1 MNKSSNMNDSESI
14 DEGGGIDMGVGDD
27 INNTKSLKPQ
37 GNNLLERIYDQGQAE
52 KFNDLIKNPTKIKAV
67 KAFITDDDID
77 NMLNLPP
84 DKTKTGFNE
93 GLQSGGVNRT
103 SNHVSGNM
111 QDLLSI
117 TGFKIIDKLPPTTG
131 DMKNKTNNMIDR
143 FKVSFNDF
151 DGKDTNMG
159 MTKSR
164 WTNETKLEPKLS
176 RPTTTIINLGKKYN
190 MKKEEAKNKEI
201 KDENI
206 NEIEEIKLSNE
217 NPLKELNK
225 EIDES
230 DQDEYMNLIH
240 KFLRDAFK
248 GRDHKMDF
256 VYFLPSNSENYY
268 KLTPKT
274 FNEIADKKTYYTL
287 SSKGLTVYID
297 KKPREFIKLAEWM
310 NERQRYDV
318 IAEIPFFKNFKIWRI
333 ITMWRKN
340 IFKQKKIAY
349 QNELQNSLL
358 FNNDDYNT
366 RLIEHKKFCNEILFL
381 KVVDMKVGLD
391 SNSFKKFQDMQIE
404 LRKRTKRK
412 LDEIH
417 TKCENNFGTSI
428 KSIFSKVNQKIND
441 LHNEQNHGDE
451 KKSGNKRDKKKE
463 KTEEK
468 NDDRMDK
475 VTTSENKAMMNED
488 EIVGFENYPYKN
500 KMMVKDEIKNFV
512 KLAYLF
518 DYIMLDLLRRMF
530 IFSITDV
537 LNKLDE
543 YNAQTIPPKK
553 ENILNKNGEYIK
565 PQNINPNRVVP
576 YFMVQCKLDD
586 KPIEKV
592 DYIVKKVKPFYVKA
606 TPDAEFDPTAH
617 IQIDYEE
624 MEYQKQL
631 QAGKTQKEIM
641 SGADLMAASDDIE
654 IKEIKRPHHY
664 FIKYEPDCE
673 TLKLQFKKEI
683 KDTLEIL
690 KVKGWR
696 AHPGFSSYLRYM
708 DDWDEKY
715 ADWEAAAEPKEL
727 NVEEILKEDNIF
739 QIKDN
744 EIENKIKF
752 AYEKCDKY
760 LERLDPYLQ
769 YHWKQ
774 KSINKDILLDE
785 YLKDSDEI
793 FRLIFVY
800 NENAKKVIE
809 KYVPFDEE
817 IGMIKL
823 NLEEGLRQEL
833 RTAQN
838 SAIDFL
844 KLKYPDKL
852 HKRAHETDAWI
863 DDMFTK
869 ISGDIVDE
877 RSFLEK
883 TKAKDVLDIWY
894 DINERKLNSMFTIV
908 NILKNKGF
916 EKITTEDVKM
926 FELLNS
932 KKFQLKT
939 TWDTLNDN
947 LNKSQDKLFN
957 SLEKDS
963 IPKLNKNT
971 QQILEP
977 LKDPKFITFDGTKDP
992 QENLLIIQSNIEE
1005 LERADKDFKKI
1016 EQNADTYND
1025 FLRVLGQPEHN
1036 FSKVYEVREIIDILK
1051 NLWNALQSFG
1061 EDCENWKKTEFANL
1075 DTKDILDKCSNYE
1088 TIGRRAAANL
1098 GDNGTAI
1105 QELISK
1111 VESFA
1116 ESMRVVDYLKC
1127 PDLTNDHWQRI
1138 QNLFPEETFA
1148 LQGQAYT
1155 LDQLLSIKAYQF
1167 EKQIRE
1173 IQLEAINY
1181 RNLDLKIQE
1190 IIINRKDITIKVNL
1204 EKKMIDNFSEMIPAL
1219 ENCQSKIN
1227 NVVSS
1232 KYAKLF
1238 TKPEKN
1244 PFIIKADLERYL
1256 NAIDFLKSFQKKF
1269 KHLENII
1276 YSGDMKRSLQDS
1288 SFDKVD
1294 VDWKG
1299 ALNKIGQG
1307 AIARVLDLQ
1316 TAMTPKSKILDQI
1329 QHKIE
1334 EQLKQMRIQF
1344 ERFFFISNDD
1354 LLYMLAN
1361 SKTSGDSSKNAENKK
1376 GKDGLELIKPYL
1388 SKIFEDVYDLTYS
1401 QTMGTSSKEIT
1412 AIISLAKEKLK
1423 FQKGVKVD
1431 DDLARW
1437 IGALEIKI
1445 NETMKERMLSAYKF
1459 YEDIKDPVRH
1469 ETWITYGVV
1478 DDKDKEARYQKKED
1492 EEQQLNLSQVV
1503 TTISQIKFVEETEN
1517 SIKDLAKESNALIL
1531 WYSRIEKAILAY
1543 STMVNKEFKGEF
1555 RNVRRTISNLI
1566 THHVH
1571 YKDILGSLIE
1581 SELENEEDFMWQKQ
1595 LRSYFQSS
1603 DPSLRDERNLMR
1615 I

>member
-366 RLIEHKKFCNEILFL
+366 RLIDHKKFCNEILFL
-381 KVVDMKVGLD
+381 KIVDMKVGLD

-417 TKCENNFGTSI
+417 NKCQNNFDTSL
-428 KSIFSKVNQKIND
+428 KSIFSKVYQKIND
-441 LHNEQNHGDE
+441 IHNEQNHGDE

-800 NENAKKVIE
+800 SENAKKVIE
-809 KYVPFDEE
+809 KYIPYDEE

-894 DINERKLNSMFTIV
+894 DINERKLN
-908 NILKNKGF
+908 
-916 EKITTEDVKM
+916 
-926 FELLNS
+926 
-932 KKFQLKT
+932 
-939 TWDTLNDN
+939 
-947 LNKSQDKLFN
+947 
-957 SLEKDS
+957 
-963 IPKLNKNT
+963 
-971 QQILEP
+971 
-977 LKDPKFITFDGTKDP
+977 
-992 QENLLIIQSNIEE
+992 
-1005 LERADKDFKKI
+1005 
-1016 EQNADTYND
+1016 
-1025 FLRVLGQPEHN
+1025 
-1036 FSKVYEVREIIDILK
+1036 
-1051 NLWNALQSFG
+1051 
-1061 EDCENWKKTEFANL
+1061 
-1075 DTKDILDKCSNYE
+1075 
-1088 TIGRRAAANL
+1088 
-1098 GDNGTAI
+1098 
-1105 QELISK
+1105 
-1111 VESFA
+1111 
-1116 ESMRVVDYLKC
+1116 
-1127 PDLTNDHWQRI
+1127 
-1138 QNLFPEETFA
+1138 
-1148 LQGQAYT
+1148 
-1155 LDQLLSIKAYQF
+1155 
-1167 EKQIRE
+1167 
-1173 IQLEAINY
+1173 
-1181 RNLDLKIQE
+1181 
-1190 IIINRKDITIKVNL
+1190 
-1204 EKKMIDNFSEMIPAL
+1204 
-1219 ENCQSKIN
+1219 
-1227 NVVSS
+1227 
-1232 KYAKLF
+1232 
-1238 TKPEKN
+1238 
-1244 PFIIKADLERYL
+1244 
-1256 NAIDFLKSFQKKF
+1256 
-1269 KHLENII
+1269 
-1276 YSGDMKRSLQDS
+1276 
-1288 SFDKVD
+1288 
-1294 VDWKG
+1294 
-1299 ALNKIGQG
+1299 
-1307 AIARVLDLQ
+1307 
-1316 TAMTPKSKILDQI
+1316 
-1329 QHKIE
+1329 
-1334 EQLKQMRIQF
+1334 
-1344 ERFFFISNDD
+1344 
-1354 LLYMLAN
+1354 
-1361 SKTSGDSSKNAENKK
+1361 
-1376 GKDGLELIKPYL
+1376 
-1388 SKIFEDVYDLTYS
+1388 
-1401 QTMGTSSKEIT
+1401 
-1412 AIISLAKEKLK
+1412 
-1423 FQKGVKVD
+1423 
-1431 DDLARW
+1431 
-1437 IGALEIKI
+1437 
-1445 NETMKERMLSAYKF
+1445 
-1459 YEDIKDPVRH
+1459 
-1469 ETWITYGVV
+1469 
-1478 DDKDKEARYQKKED
+1478 
-1492 EEQQLNLSQVV
+1492 
-1503 TTISQIKFVEETEN
+1503 
-1517 SIKDLAKESNALIL
+1517 
-1531 WYSRIEKAILAY
+1531 
-1543 STMVNKEFKGEF
+1543 
-1555 RNVRRTISNLI
+1555 
-1566 THHVH
+1566 
-1571 YKDILGSLIE
+1571 
-1581 SELENEEDFMWQKQ
+1581 
-1595 LRSYFQSS
+1595 
-1603 DPSLRDERNLMR
+1603 
-1615 I
+1615 

>member
-1 MNKSSNMNDSESI
+1 
-14 DEGGGIDMGVGDD
+14 
-27 INNTKSLKPQ
+27 
-37 GNNLLERIYDQGQAE
+37 
-52 KFNDLIKNPTKIKAV
+52 
-67 KAFITDDDID
+67 
-77 NMLNLPP
+77 
-84 DKTKTGFNE
+84 
-93 GLQSGGVNRT
+93 
-103 SNHVSGNM
+103 
-111 QDLLSI
+111 
-117 TGFKIIDKLPPTTG
+117 
-131 DMKNKTNNMIDR
+131 
-143 FKVSFNDF
+143 
-151 DGKDTNMG
+151 
-159 MTKSR
+159 
-164 WTNETKLEPKLS
+164 
-176 RPTTTIINLGKKYN
+176 
-190 MKKEEAKNKEI
+190 
-201 KDENI
+201 
-206 NEIEEIKLSNE
+206 
-217 NPLKELNK
+217 
-225 EIDES
+225 
-230 DQDEYMNLIH
+230 
-240 KFLRDAFK
+240 
-248 GRDHKMDF
+248 
-256 VYFLPSNSENYY
+256 
-268 KLTPKT
+268 
-274 FNEIADKKTYYTL
+274 
-287 SSKGLTVYID
+287 
-297 KKPREFIKLAEWM
+297 
-310 NERQRYDV
+310 
-318 IAEIPFFKNFKIWRI
+318 
-333 ITMWRKN
+333 
-340 IFKQKKIAY
+340 
-349 QNELQNSLL
+349 
-358 FNNDDYNT
+358 
-366 RLIEHKKFCNEILFL
+366 
-381 KVVDMKVGLD
+381 
-391 SNSFKKFQDMQIE
+391 
-404 LRKRTKRK
+404 
-412 LDEIH
+412 
-417 TKCENNFGTSI
+417 
-428 KSIFSKVNQKIND
+428 
-441 LHNEQNHGDE
+441 
-451 KKSGNKRDKKKE
+451 
-463 KTEEK
+463 
-468 NDDRMDK
+468 
-475 VTTSENKAMMNED
+475 
-488 EIVGFENYPYKN
+488 
-500 KMMVKDEIKNFV
+500 
-512 KLAYLF
+512 
-518 DYIMLDLLRRMF
+518 
-530 IFSITDV
+530 
-537 LNKLDE
+537 
-543 YNAQTIPPKK
+543 
-553 ENILNKNGEYIK
+553 
-565 PQNINPNRVVP
+565 
-576 YFMVQCKLDD
+576 
-586 KPIEKV
+586 
-592 DYIVKKVKPFYVKA
+592 
-606 TPDAEFDPTAH
+606 
-617 IQIDYEE
+617 
-624 MEYQKQL
+624 
-631 QAGKTQKEIM
+631 
-641 SGADLMAASDDIE
+641 
-654 IKEIKRPHHY
+654 
-664 FIKYEPDCE
+664 
-673 TLKLQFKKEI
+673 
-683 KDTLEIL
+683 
-690 KVKGWR
+690 
-696 AHPGFSSYLRYM
+696 
-708 DDWDEKY
+708 
-715 ADWEAAAEPKEL
+715 
-727 NVEEILKEDNIF
+727 
-739 QIKDN
+739 
-744 EIENKIKF
+744 
-752 AYEKCDKY
+752 
-760 LERLDPYLQ
+760 
-769 YHWKQ
+769 
-774 KSINKDILLDE
+774 
-785 YLKDSDEI
+785 
-793 FRLIFVY
+793 
-800 NENAKKVIE
+800 
-809 KYVPFDEE
+809 
-817 IGMIKL
+817 
-823 NLEEGLRQEL
+823 
-833 RTAQN
+833 
-838 SAIDFL
+838 
-844 KLKYPDKL
+844 
-852 HKRAHETDAWI
+852 
-863 DDMFTK
+863 
-869 ISGDIVDE
+869 
-877 RSFLEK
+877 
-883 TKAKDVLDIWY
+883 
-894 DINERKLNSMFTIV
+894 
-908 NILKNKGF
+908 
-916 EKITTEDVKM
+916 
-926 FELLNS
+926 
-932 KKFQLKT
+932 
-939 TWDTLNDN
+939 WDTLNDN

-1204 EKKMIDNFSEMIPAL
+1204 EKKMIDNFGEMIPAL

-1603 DPSLRDERNLMR
+1603 DPSLRDERNLMVKIRQLKYEFDYGYEYFGPSTR
-1615 I
+1615 IVISPLTDRVWLTMSSARQLKLGCSLGGPAGTGKTETTKDLAKFFGIQCIVFNCSEQIDYKILGNIFSGLCKHKFGAFACLDEFNRINLEVLSVIATQLFTIRQAQLGEKKKVTILTESIDLVGKSGVFITMNPT

>member
-1 MNKSSNMNDSESI
+1 
-14 DEGGGIDMGVGDD
+14 
-27 INNTKSLKPQ
+27 
-37 GNNLLERIYDQGQAE
+37 
-52 KFNDLIKNPTKIKAV
+52 
-67 KAFITDDDID
+67 
-77 NMLNLPP
+77 
-84 DKTKTGFNE
+84 
-93 GLQSGGVNRT
+93 
-103 SNHVSGNM
+103 
-111 QDLLSI
+111 
-117 TGFKIIDKLPPTTG
+117 
-131 DMKNKTNNMIDR
+131 
-143 FKVSFNDF
+143 
-151 DGKDTNMG
+151 
-159 MTKSR
+159 
-164 WTNETKLEPKLS
+164 
-176 RPTTTIINLGKKYN
+176 
-190 MKKEEAKNKEI
+190 
-201 KDENI
+201 
-206 NEIEEIKLSNE
+206 
-217 NPLKELNK
+217 
-225 EIDES
+225 
-230 DQDEYMNLIH
+230 
-240 KFLRDAFK
+240 
-248 GRDHKMDF
+248 
-256 VYFLPSNSENYY
+256 
-268 KLTPKT
+268 
-274 FNEIADKKTYYTL
+274 
-287 SSKGLTVYID
+287 
-297 KKPREFIKLAEWM
+297 
-310 NERQRYDV
+310 
-318 IAEIPFFKNFKIWRI
+318 
-333 ITMWRKN
+333 
-340 IFKQKKIAY
+340 
-349 QNELQNSLL
+349 
-358 FNNDDYNT
+358 
-366 RLIEHKKFCNEILFL
+366 
-381 KVVDMKVGLD
+381 
-391 SNSFKKFQDMQIE
+391 
-404 LRKRTKRK
+404 
-412 LDEIH
+412 
-417 TKCENNFGTSI
+417 
-428 KSIFSKVNQKIND
+428 
-441 LHNEQNHGDE
+441 
-451 KKSGNKRDKKKE
+451 
-463 KTEEK
+463 
-468 NDDRMDK
+468 
-475 VTTSENKAMMNED
+475 
-488 EIVGFENYPYKN
+488 
-500 KMMVKDEIKNFV
+500 
-512 KLAYLF
+512 
-518 DYIMLDLLRRMF
+518 
-530 IFSITDV
+530 
-537 LNKLDE
+537 
-543 YNAQTIPPKK
+543 
-553 ENILNKNGEYIK
+553 
-565 PQNINPNRVVP
+565 
-576 YFMVQCKLDD
+576 
-586 KPIEKV
+586 
-592 DYIVKKVKPFYVKA
+592 
-606 TPDAEFDPTAH
+606 
-617 IQIDYEE
+617 
-624 MEYQKQL
+624 
-631 QAGKTQKEIM
+631 
-641 SGADLMAASDDIE
+641 
-654 IKEIKRPHHY
+654 
-664 FIKYEPDCE
+664 
-673 TLKLQFKKEI
+673 
-683 KDTLEIL
+683 
-690 KVKGWR
+690 
-696 AHPGFSSYLRYM
+696 M

-1503 TTISQIKFVEETEN
+1503 T
-1517 SIKDLAKESNALIL
+1517 
-1531 WYSRIEKAILAY
+1531 
-1543 STMVNKEFKGEF
+1543 EF

-1603 DPSLRDERNLMR
+1603 DPSLRDERNLMVKIRQLKYEFDYGYEYFGPSTR
-1615 I
+1615 IVISPLTDRVWLTMSSALQIKLGCSLGGPAGTGKTETTKDLAQCIVFNCSEQIDYKILGNIFSGLCKHKFGAFACLDEFNRINLEVLSVIATQLFTIRQAQLGEKKKVTILTESIDLVGKSGVFITMNPTQNYLII